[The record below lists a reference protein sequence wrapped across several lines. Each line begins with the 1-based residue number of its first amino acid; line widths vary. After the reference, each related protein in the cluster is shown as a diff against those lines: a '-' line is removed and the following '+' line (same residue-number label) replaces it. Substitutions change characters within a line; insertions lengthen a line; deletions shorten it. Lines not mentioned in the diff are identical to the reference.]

1 MSKIALTPNASGSGT
16 FTIAAPNSNTDR
28 TLTLPDEAGTVLTT
42 GATAFATGMMKQVGH
57 ALNQTYSNMNLTG
70 GGFNDVTGLSV
81 TVTPNSASSKFF
93 LYARVHGELSQN
105 EHQVSLRFLRD
116 STPVNVGTATQS
128 GQNEVMYTS
137 GDALNGNA
145 STTPITGTMFT
156 LDSPN
161 TTSAIT
167 YKVQLSDQGNNLN
180 FYLNGTVNDTTGIG
194 VERGSSELIV
204 LEVF

>member
-1 MSKIALTPNASGSGT
+1 MSEILVNTIKKADGTGSIT
-16 FTIAAPNSNTDR
+16 VPAET
-28 TLTLPDEAGTVLTT
+28 GTVLTT
-42 GATAFATGMMKQVGH
+42 ASTAFPTGMMKQVGH
-57 ALNQTYSNMNLTG
+57 ALNTARSNMNLTG
-70 GGFNDVTGLSV
+70 GGYNDVTGLSV

-116 STPVNVGTATQS
+116 STAVNVGDTAGSRNST
-128 GQNEVMYTS
+128 MYTS

-145 STTPITGTMFT
+145 ASTPITGTMFT
-156 LDSPN
+156 LDSPS

-180 FYLNGTVNDTTGIG
+180 FYLNGTVSDTDSFGT
-194 VERGSSELIV
+194 ERGSSELIV

>member
-1 MSKIALTPNASGSGT
+1 
-16 FTIAAPNSNTDR
+16 
-28 TLTLPDEAGTVLTT
+28 
-42 GATAFATGMMKQVGH
+42 MMKQVGH
-57 ALNQTYSNMNLTG
+57 ALNQTYSNMDLTG

-145 STTPITGTMFT
+145 SSTPITGTMFT

-180 FYLNGTVNDTTGIG
+180 FYLNGTVSDTTGIG
-194 VERGSSELIV
+194 IERGSSELIV